1 MRRAVIVVGIVLLG
15 SVVARSDAKLKV
27 PDVRG
32 KTVAEAN
39 AIVKQA
45 GFVYEVTPFDIGC
58 DDSAPKHGN
67 GTIRCQSPDPGELA
81 DKHALV
87 RVSIQQDFDDSGL
100 IRAKD
105 LATLIGLTVDAAE
118 KKLRDLGYKG
128 EFQVLGYDGVCKKG
142 IVCKVEPDRD
152 LYKKPTEGMP
162 VILYAG
168 R

>member
-1 MRRAVIVVGIVLLG
+1 MGML
-15 SVVARSDAKLKV
+15 VATALVWADGKLKV

-45 GFVYEVTPFDIGC
+45 GFVYEVTPFDVGC
-58 DDSAPKHGN
+58 DASAPKHGN
-67 GTIRCQSPDPGELA
+67 GTIRCQSPDPGSLA
-81 DKHALV
+81 DKHAMV
-87 RVSIQQDFDDSGL
+87 RVAIQQDFDDSGL
-100 IRAKD
+100 IRAKE
-105 LATLIGLTVDAAE
+105 LATLIGLTVDAA
-118 KKLRDLGYKG
+118 KQKLRDLGYKG
-128 EFQVLGYDGVCKKG
+128 DFDVEAYDGRDPCQKG

-152 LYKKPTEGMP
+152 LGKKPLIP